1 MAQLFGNGACTAAIT
16 EFLATME
23 VGMIGSV
30 RVEDPGKGRRARA
43 RIKESQACEFPM
55 CFSFVFKGMNG

>member
-30 RVEDPGKGRRARA
+30 RVEDPGEGSQSESESKG
-43 RIKESQACEFPM
+43 ITSM
-55 CFSFVFKGMNG
+55 